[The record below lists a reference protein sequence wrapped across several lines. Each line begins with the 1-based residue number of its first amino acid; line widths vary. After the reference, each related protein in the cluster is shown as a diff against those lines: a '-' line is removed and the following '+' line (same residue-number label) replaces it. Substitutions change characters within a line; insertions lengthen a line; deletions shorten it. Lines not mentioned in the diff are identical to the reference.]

1 MDTQA
6 SIVKFVDSNI
16 DQIIEWASI
25 DPEKVVEE
33 FQAAGY
39 RRSGGG
45 PIEKIAH
52 LQDTRLG
59 DADTIARR
67 FRNIYTQMASGQGF
81 VTGLGGLIT
90 LPASVPADAAAYLGW
105 LARTG
110 SAIRLCYGFEHRNE
124 TADAQLKLAM
134 AAGAGVS
141 SVTVQGTDV
150 LITQLSKKV
159 MTTPYAHA
167 PIQATVK
174 ALAAKVGIT
183 LTHRSFAKA
192 VPVVGGV
199 VNGSVHG
206 GLVYF
211 GARRIHDYYRKLALH
226 EPDTS
231 DDADPAAPDRHTE
244 T

>member
-1 MDTQA
+1 METQA
-6 SIVKFVDSNI
+6 SIVKNFVDSSI

-25 DPEKVVEE
+25 EPETVLEE

-39 RRSGGG
+39 QRSGGG
-45 PIEKIAH
+45 PIEEIAH
-52 LQDTRLG
+52 LKDARLR
-59 DADTIARR
+59 DADAIARR
-67 FRNIYTQMASGQGF
+67 FRKIYTQMASGQGF
-81 VTGLGGLIT
+81 VTGLGGWIT

-105 LARTG
+105 LARTA
-110 SAIRLCYGFEHRNE
+110 SAIRLCYGFEHRTE
-124 TADAQLKLAM
+124 IADAQLKLAM
-134 AAGAGVS
+134 AAGAGVTH
-141 SVTVQGTDV
+141 VTVEGTEILV
-150 LITQLSKKV
+150 TQLSKKV
-159 MTTPYAHA
+159 MTTPYAQA

-211 GARRIHDYYRKLALH
+211 GARHIRDHYRELALH

-231 DDADPAAPDRHTE
+231 DDADPAAL
-244 T
+244 